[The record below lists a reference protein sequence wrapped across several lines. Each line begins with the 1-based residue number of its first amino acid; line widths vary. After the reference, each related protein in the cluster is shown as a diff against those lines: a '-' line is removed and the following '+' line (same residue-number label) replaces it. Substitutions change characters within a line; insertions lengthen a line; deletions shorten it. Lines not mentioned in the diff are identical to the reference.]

1 MRDARSRFCVAG
13 VTLRGSTQ
21 LRIGGSIGIQR
32 DQSKAYLS
40 LLTTIADIRARGI
53 FQYQHF
59 STHDQLADAFTK
71 PLPRDAFTKFRCWMG
86 MG

>member
-1 MRDARSRFCVAG
+1 MADASRLQERTERWECG
-13 VTLRGSTQ
+13 VRCIWLDERIYRTRITRYVKFLR
-21 LRIGGSIGIQR
+21 
-32 DQSKAYLS
+32 
-40 LLTTIADIRARGI
+40 DIRARGI
-53 FQYQHF
+53 FQYQHV